1 MKSYK
6 VSVWKLSINRSAKK
20 PTYLVRWSVDGEPFH
35 ESHKTKALADRFRAK
50 LLRAADKGEP
60 FDTVTGLPDALQG
73 GKAALSFLDLAVKY
87 VDARWAEAS
96 AKQRDSVTDALATVV
111 PALVKPGRGRP
122 TSEVLRRALRSYV
135 LPVPRRDRERPEEIA
150 AAVWWIEKASL
161 PVGELQEIV
170 RVHEVIDTLSRR
182 MDGKPAATQ
191 TYRRRRAV
199 VFNVLEYVVELE
211 HLPSNPLSRV
221 RRKRGKR
228 PVQEVDRRV
237 VVNPRQARELL
248 TALTYVGGYDRA
260 GGRRLRAFFGCLY
273 YAAMRPGEA
282 LGLRRSN
289 CTLPTSG
296 WGRIELTE
304 TRPTAGK
311 AWTDSGE
318 AHDRR
323 GLKQRAE
330 GEVRIVP
337 IPPPLVRLLREH
349 AKEFGTAEDGRL
361 FFSERGNVI
370 AASSYSRAWKQARE
384 LALVP
389 HQVSSVLA
397 FRPYDLRHAGVS
409 QWLNSGVS
417 APEVAARAG
426 HSVDVLLKIYA
437 KCIDG
442 QEQEMND
449 RIMRGLEEENW
460 VTISDKWPP
469 NLSERVPERSGALLV
484 PSHSR

>member
-6 VSVWKLSINRSAKK
+6 VAIWKLSINRSAKK
-20 PTYLVRWSVDGEPFH
+20 PTYLVRWSVDREPFH

-60 FDTVTGLPDALQG
+60 FDTVTGLPDSVRG

-87 VDARWAEAS
+87 VDARWVEAS

-111 PALVKPGRGRP
+111 PALVKPARGRP
-122 TSEVLRRALRSYV
+122 SPEVLRRALRSYV
-135 LPVPRRDRERPEEIA
+135 LPVPRRERERPDEIT
-150 AAVWWIEKASL
+150 AAVRWIEKTSL
-161 PVGELQEIV
+161 PVGELQEIAC
-170 RVHEVIDTLSRR
+170 VHELIDALGRR
-182 MDGKPAATQ
+182 LDGEPAATQ

-199 VFNVLEYVVELE
+199 VFNALEYAVELE

-248 TALTYVGGYDRA
+248 TAIMYVGGYDRA
-260 GGRRLRAFFGCLY
+260 SGRRLRAFFGCLY

-282 LGLRRSN
+282 LGLRRSD
-289 CTLPTSG
+289 CTLPASG
-296 WGRIELTE
+296 WGRIELAE
-304 TRPTAGK
+304 TRPAAGK

-337 IPPPLVRLLREH
+337 IPPPLVRLLHEH
-349 AKEFGTAEDGRL
+349 LKEFGTAKDGGC
-361 FFSERGNVI
+361 SPV
-370 AASSYSRAWKQARE
+370 
-384 LALVP
+384 
-389 HQVSSVLA
+389 
-397 FRPYDLRHAGVS
+397 
-409 QWLNSGVS
+409 
-417 APEVAARAG
+417 
-426 HSVDVLLKIYA
+426 
-437 KCIDG
+437 
-442 QEQEMND
+442 
-449 RIMRGLEEENW
+449 
-460 VTISDKWPP
+460 
-469 NLSERVPERSGALLV
+469 SGAT
-484 PSHSR
+484 